1 MVVLKTLGL
10 RPCLST
16 ASGLNPTADTYCSI
30 FQCASLRSTSSS
42 TTSCD
47 LSTTS
52 CRAEPAGAG
61 ASEPV
66 SHSRNP
72 GLAPGLR
79 PCPTQVSTMNTHGQK
94 KQQGLVRRVIV
105 RKNVSSQ
112 FHRILVFI
120 WRSLERNWNNLLFTV
135 KNTHVHFLLSVTVTF
150 TLVAK
155 QSRFL
160 SYTDKYVNTA
170 LSHQTLV
177 IQCFKKREDKSYDFQ
192 LESWIL
198 FQ

>member
-1 MVVLKTLGL
+1 MCLATINLLLYHLLWPINHVLQ
-10 RPCLST
+10 
-16 ASGLNPTADTYCSI
+16 SG
-30 FQCASLRSTSSS
+30 TSRCWCQRTRITQPKSRTGSRFTPVPHSS
-42 TTSCD
+42 EYHEHTWT
-47 LSTTS
+47 
-52 CRAEPAGAG
+52 
-61 ASEPV
+61 
-66 SHSRNP
+66 
-72 GLAPGLR
+72 
-79 PCPTQVSTMNTHGQK
+79 K
-94 KQQGLVRRVIV
+94 KQQGLVRRAIV

-150 TLVAK
+150 TPVAK